1 MYPLCA
7 HPDLGRGTE
16 EIVEIKLR
24 RLPPSGELG
33 YPLVRLRI
41 TSTRQGTDVS
51 VRAAGFH
58 LGPEFLVLRDS
69 EAFVEEAPAF
79 DRPEDRGARELR
91 DSLIED
97 GTLVLRDS
105 LYLYV
110 FQRDYVFHSAS
121 LAASVILA
129 RAASGPEEW
138 RDVNANKLVDLDSE

>member
-1 MYPLCA
+1 M
-7 HPDLGRGTE
+7 
-16 EIVEIKLR
+16 EIKLR

-79 DRPEDRGARELR
+79 ERPEDRGARELR

>member
-1 MYPLCA
+1 M
-7 HPDLGRGTE
+7 
-16 EIVEIKLR
+16 EIKLR

-79 DRPEDRGARELR
+79 ERPEDRGARDLR

>member
-1 MYPLCA
+1 M
-7 HPDLGRGTE
+7 
-16 EIVEIKLR
+16 EIKLR

-51 VRAAGFH
+51 VRATGFH
-58 LGPEFLVLRDS
+58 LGSEFLVLRDS
-69 EAFVEEAPAF
+69 EAFIKEAPAF
-79 DRPEDRGARELR
+79 ERPEDRGARDLR
-91 DSLIED
+91 ESLIED

-105 LYLYV
+105 PYLYV

-138 RDVNANKLVDLDSE
+138 RDASGTKLVDLDSD